1 MTRKRKINLRKEM
14 NKSTGIII
22 ISTIILKRYMIFD
35 NQNLINAH
43 VLGNFLQ
50 SQLLANI
57 ENGSLKSLILS
68 IYRTKQIFIAAKI
81 SYTFQGK

>member
-35 NQNLINAH
+35 NQNLIDAH

-57 ENGSLKSLILS
+57 ENGSLK
-68 IYRTKQIFIAAKI
+68 I
-81 SYTFQGK
+81 SHFVNI